1 MDDHLLVEALR
12 ERDADAPAAMY
23 DAHADRLYAY
33 CWFQL
38 RCRDAAQVALRDTF
52 VVAEAHIG
60 RLRDADRFGPW
71 LYALARLEC
80 ARRMPPKDQA
90 PDVPVASHDQEDV
103 DQRIMA
109 WQAVLALRPI
119 SREILELRVRH
130 QLSVPDLAAVFDV
143 PLKDAQTALERAHA
157 ELEEALIA
165 EILVHQGPYGCS
177 QRARLLRERRG
188 DFNHDLNGRLMK
200 HAEDCSV
207 CGAFRPRA
215 VSAAKVYGLLPD
227 ADLAAE
233 LRLRVMSC
241 FLDPELVGYRL
252 FVATRVTEFTAD
264 GFPIQ
269 SREPA
274 RSLRTS
280 GPRGLFWLRRLRRT
294 DSRPIRRTDSR
305 PRAPLPEES
314 DPRST
319 GLGAYAVR
327 VILALTAIALVAGGG
342 VASIYG
348 LFGTGR
354 GDANNVAG
362 PRPTVVPGASQE
374 LGPGRPS
381 ADHPGASAH
390 LDVAP
395 VSATFP
401 LGSRV
406 SSAPPTALPTPSEPS
421 SPSDEQRGSPA
432 KGALAASPLFLDLAG
447 GADGAVELRAE
458 GGPVSWQAKTQ
469 APLRV
474 DAVSGHLGAGQSV
487 IVRVHVSRQ
496 PNSRGNGTITFFP
509 GRKQVHVTW
518 RPNTQDPGPTP
529 SPTPTSSS
537 PGKPSTSPGTQR
549 PTSPPPSRPKPPSS
563 KPPSSGPP
571 SSKPPSSPEPSPSVP
586 PPSSGPD
593 PSPSTEPSSPSRSA
607 APSTSTTSSS

>member
-12 ERDADAPAAMY
+12 EHDADAPGAMY

-60 RLRDADRFGPW
+60 KLRDPDRFGPW

-80 ARRMPPKDQA
+80 ARRMPPRDQA

-109 WQAVLALRPI
+109 WQAVLALRPT

-165 EILVHQGPYGCS
+165 EILAHQGPYGCA

-188 DFNHDLNGRLMK
+188 EFDHDLNGRLMK

-207 CGAFRPRA
+207 CGAFRPRT

-227 ADLAAE
+227 ADLAPE

-264 GFPIQ
+264 GFPLQ
-269 SREPA
+269 SKQPA
-274 RSLRTS
+274 GSLRTS
-280 GPRGLFWLRRLRRT
+280 GPRALFWLRRFRRT
-294 DSRPIRRTDSR
+294 DSQPKTS
-305 PRAPLPEES
+305 LPEEGDS
-314 DPRST
+314 GST

-327 VILALTAIALVAGGG
+327 VVLLLTAVALIAGGG

-348 LFGTGR
+348 LFDTGQ
-354 GDANNVAG
+354 GEANNVAG

-374 LGPGRPS
+374 LGSGRPS
-381 ADHPGASAH
+381 ADRPDASAH

-406 SSAPPTALPTPSEPS
+406 SSAPPTALPTPSEGPS
-421 SPSDEQRGSPA
+421 SPSDEQRGSSA

-458 GGPVSWQAKTQ
+458 GGPVSWQAKTH

-474 DAVSGHLGAGQSV
+474 DPMSGHLDAGQSV

-496 PNSRGNGTITFFP
+496 PNSHGNGIITFFP

-518 RPNTQDPGPTP
+518 RPGAQDPGPSP
-529 SPTPTSSS
+529 SPTPTGSG
-537 PGKPSTSPGTQR
+537 PGKPSTPPGTQR

-563 KPPSSGPP
+563 RPPSSDPP
-571 SSKPPSSPEPSPSVP
+571 PSKPPSSPEPSPSAP
-586 PPSSGPD
+586 PPSGPD

-607 APSTSTTSSS
+607 APGTSTTSSS